1 MINIPIWT
9 IDHIKEIVL
18 LRTNPVFYL
27 ISLSPTASAVAVAV
41 AVAVAEDEGSSDWDP
56 RVFN

>member
-27 ISLSPTASAVAVAV
+27 ISFSPTASAVVV